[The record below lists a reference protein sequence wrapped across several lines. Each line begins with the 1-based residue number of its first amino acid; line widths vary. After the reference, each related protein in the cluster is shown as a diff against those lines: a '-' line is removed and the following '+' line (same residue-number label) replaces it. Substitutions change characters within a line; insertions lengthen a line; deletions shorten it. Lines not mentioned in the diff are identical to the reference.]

1 MNDQINPLT
10 RQQATKLAELVSLLR
25 SEFDY
30 PGALKFIGEAVQKE
44 HGNAYQTCLA
54 AIRAAWDL
62 QNRGPAI
69 IGLPGRHWT
78 VEHDLKTAKNEIQE
92 LRKQLEAA
100 QNRSAGIYAP
110 PITNDP
116 RCHDHPEEHF
126 SSCRECAKEKV
137 PMPSDFRKLA
147 GIVPKQPRKRH
158 RSDEEAETGQEPIGN
173 ETKPGEGH
181 AA

>member
-1 MNDQINPLT
+1 MSDEKMTQI
-10 RQQATKLAELVSLLR
+10 QGQKLAELVNALR
-25 SEFDY
+25 PSWGMNGIF
-30 PGALKFIGEAVQKE
+30 EAVRVTATKNM
-44 HGNAYQTCLA
+44 GNATEISIA
-54 AIRAAWDL
+54 AIRAARDP
-62 QNRGPAI
+62 QNRTPVI
-69 IGLPGRHWT
+69 ISLPGPHWS
-78 VEHDLKTAKNEIQE
+78 VEQDLTDTRAELKAAKDK
-92 LRKQLEAA
+92 L
-100 QNRSAGIYAP
+100 AGKYAP

-116 RCHDHPEEHF
+116 RCDDHPEEHF

-158 RSDEEAETGQEPIGN
+158 RSDEEAETGQEPTDN